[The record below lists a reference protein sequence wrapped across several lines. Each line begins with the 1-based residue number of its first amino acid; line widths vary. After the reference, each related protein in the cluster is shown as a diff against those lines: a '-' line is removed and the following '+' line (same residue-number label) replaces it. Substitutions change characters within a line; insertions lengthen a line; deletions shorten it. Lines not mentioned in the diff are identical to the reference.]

1 MARVLDA
8 ETVVVGMRPAVA
20 ITLVE
25 LGLSLEGVRTA
36 LDVEKGMDLLQG
48 RGCGGGPGRTS
59 MSVTKDETIP
69 IRASDDVVLVRQAV
83 RKWSIEQGFSL
94 VDQTKM
100 ITAASELA
108 RNTLDYGGGGTVR
121 LEALEDGVRKGL
133 RLTFEDQGPGIPDLE
148 LALTDGYTTGKGLGM
163 GLSGS
168 KRLVNEFEI
177 DSRVGEGTRV
187 TITRWK

>member
-1 MARVLDA
+1 MNVTKN
-8 ETVVVGMRPAVA
+8 ETV
-20 ITLVE
+20 
-25 LGLSLEGVRTA
+25 
-36 LDVEKGMDLLQG
+36 
-48 RGCGGGPGRTS
+48 
-59 MSVTKDETIP
+59 P
-69 IRASDDVVLVRQAV
+69 IRSSDDVVLVRQAV

-108 RNTLDYGGGGTVR
+108 RNTLVYGGGGTVR
-121 LEALEDGVRKGL
+121 LEAIDHGVRKGL
-133 RLTFEDQGPGIPDLE
+133 RLTFEDQGPGIPDID

-168 KRLVNEFEI
+168 RRLVNEFEL
-177 DSRVGEGTRV
+177 DSRGGEGTRV